1 MNQQLAKTLLET
13 AATLIEEARK
23 LTPAATAQPVDTR
36 TFFSGYNTNGQGWLD
51 MLELWAK
58 EDAARGTLPF
68 NPSLRAGIM
77 GQAGGS
83 FFPKSWAWG
92 KRILDAADRGELN
105 NDQPWPGPDGK
116 PFNSWSYMDKT
127 TEEKHAAVVWVWTCP
142 KGLEWRAHPLNAHL
156 VPKGEPDPTPDRT
169 TG

>member
-13 AATLIEEARK
+13 AATMIEAARK
-23 LTPAATAQPVDTR
+23 LVAPTVSTS
-36 TFFSGYNTNGQGWLD
+36 TFFNGHPMDGTGWQA
-51 MLELWAK
+51 MLEQWAK

-77 GQAGGS
+77 GRAGGS
-83 FFPKSWAWG
+83 FFPISWSTH
-92 KRILDAADRGELN
+92 KRVLAAADAGELN
-105 NDQPWPGPDGK
+105 GDVPWPGPDGK
-116 PFNSWSYMDKT
+116 PFKSWDYMDKT

-156 VPKGEPDPTPDRT
+156 VPKSEPNGTPDRT